1 MGARPSLRHAHV
13 STSKETRPAKE
24 HELVRDQ
31 PTPRPGRFV
40 GRRDVLSAL
49 ATALGDARN
58 GRGTIVCLK
67 GEAGIG
73 KTRLAEEVV
82 EMARSAS
89 LGVHRAW
96 GYEGDGSPPFWL
108 WRQVLR
114 SLTSGEDPAALCAR
128 LPDRGAGLAAV
139 LPELSD
145 FAKPADAHGGE
156 EARFRV
162 FDAVTQYVL
171 GEARS
176 ETRVVVLDD
185 AHWADPS
192 SLRLLE
198 FFAREVHQ
206 ASLLMVVNTRDPSAE
221 GNAVLGQTLGSLA
234 RHDWVNR
241 IELTGLELPDVDA
254 LVRDVRQGA
263 VSAGLVESVQ
273 ERSRG
278 NPFFVK
284 ELIRFLEEDPRGQA
298 ALDGSDSLALPDSIR
313 SLVRRR
319 LAGLSAPCLDALKRA
334 AVLGREFALWR
345 LARVAARAVD
355 EVAHELEPAIDGRL
369 VHLTSDRTL
378 RFEHPLVQD
387 ALLLEVSSSERAR
400 LHLEVA
406 RALEGEGD
414 ATLAEVATHFAQ
426 GPLREASAK
435 AIEYGGRAA
444 DVAMARFAFED
455 AILLYS
461 QALRVVAESEDVAST
476 THADLLLGRS
486 AAHSASGDVTA
497 AREDALAAASL
508 ARAEADPAR
517 LGAAALQFATGQ
529 LVVGT
534 RIDAVSELFEEAIAL
549 QEEDDPLRVRLLAE
563 LATFSLNPTDRA
575 RAEPLMQEALAGAHR
590 LGNSKLLVSCLAA
603 QLYVLWAPGNANQRI
618 ATAEQIISRPEAAD
632 VPGAIAFARNARL
645 LSFLEKA
652 DLEAFTAGLD
662 EFERLA
668 TERRDAKGIPF
679 VLRYRATQAML
690 EGRLSEAERLSQ
702 EAFALASEQG
712 LGELATMNMA
722 VLTFM
727 VRHHQGRLAEIEP
740 LFTAMA
746 AQYADSPG
754 WTAALILLYTQL
766 ERDED
771 LRRVYES
778 IVEDA
783 PTLSR
788 DPTWLSNM
796 DCLAEACVY
805 LADRDRAPLLYDL
818 LAPYGSSYV
827 VVGNG
832 DSVVGSVSRV
842 LGELATLLRRWNE
855 AEAHFLYAI
864 AQERRLGARP
874 YLANAAHSYARML
887 LERMEAGDAAR
898 AGELID
904 EAEELAQQVGM
915 ARLLER
921 LRALRASLGTIPS
934 EDLSSPASVAV
945 DPLSEPDRHGR
956 FVDEGDYWTIGLG
969 ARRGRLKKSLG
980 LEQLARLLQEPG
992 REFHALDLAGQLV
1005 PPESDDVGRQLDRRS
1020 HAEYGRRLE
1029 DLRDGISEARANN
1042 DTVRESSLREE
1053 MDFIAQEISR
1063 NVGMG
1068 GRARRS
1074 GTAAERARVNVTR
1087 TIAKAIG
1094 KIRVLDPVLG
1104 RLLERTVRT
1113 GTFCV
1118 YEPDPDT
1125 PIEWRF

>member
-1 MGARPSLRHAHV
+1 M
-13 STSKETRPAKE
+13 STRKETRPAKE

-31 PTPRPGRFV
+31 PTPTSGRFV

-58 GRGTIVCLK
+58 GRGTVVCLK

-114 SLTSGEDPAALCAR
+114 SLTSGEGPETLRAR

-139 LPELSD
+139 LPELGELATS
-145 FAKPADAHGGE
+145 ADARGGE

-162 FDAVTQYVL
+162 FDAVTQFIL
-171 GEARS
+171 SEARS

-185 AHWADPS
+185 VHWADPS

-198 FFAREVHQ
+198 FFAREVQQ
-206 ASLLMVVNTRDPSAE
+206 ASLLIVVNTRDPAAE
-221 GNAVLGQTLGSLA
+221 GNAALGQTLGSLA
-234 RHDWVNR
+234 RHDWVKR

-254 LVRDVRQGA
+254 LVRDVRQGGVA
-263 VSAGLVESVQ
+263 AGLVESVQ

-284 ELIRFLEEDPRGQA
+284 ELVRFLEDDPRGQA
-298 ALDGSDSLALPDSIR
+298 ALDGSGSPALPDSIR

-319 LAGLSAPCLDALKRA
+319 LGGLPDACLDVLKRA
-334 AVLGREFALWR
+334 AVLGREFELRR
-345 LARVAARAVD
+345 LARAADQSTD
-355 EVAHELEPAIDGRL
+355 EVAQQLEPAIEARL
-369 VHLTSDRTL
+369 MDLTSDRVL

-387 ALLLEVSSSERAR
+387 ALLLEASSSERAR

-414 ATLAEVATHFAQ
+414 GSLAEVATHFAQ
-426 GPLREASAK
+426 GPLREASPK
-435 AIEYGGRAA
+435 AIEYGRRAA
-444 DVAMARFAFED
+444 EVAMARFAFED
-455 AILLYS
+455 AIRLYS
-461 QALRVVAESEDVAST
+461 QALRVVAESDDVAAST
-476 THADLLLGRS
+476 RADLLLGRS
-486 AAHSASGDVTA
+486 AAHSASGDVAA

-517 LGAAALQFATGQ
+517 LGAAALQYATGQ

-534 RIDAVSELFEEAIAL
+534 RIDAVSELFEEALAL
-549 QEEDDPLRVRLLAE
+549 QEDDGPLRIRLLAE

-590 LGNSKLLVSCLAA
+590 LGDSRLLVSCLAA

-618 ATAEQIISRPEAAD
+618 ATAEQIMARPEAAD
-632 VPGAIAFARNARL
+632 VPGAIAFARNARI
-645 LSFLEKA
+645 LSFLEKS
-652 DLEAFTAGLD
+652 DLEAFTAGVD

-679 VLRYRATQAML
+679 VLRYRATRAML

-722 VLTFM
+722 VLAFM
-727 VRHHQGRLAEIEP
+727 VRHHQGRLTEIEP

-746 AQYADSPG
+746 AQYSDSPG
-754 WTAALILLYTQL
+754 WTAALILLYAQL
-766 ERDED
+766 ERDDD

-778 IVEDA
+778 IVEEA
-783 PTLSR
+783 PNLSR
-788 DPTWLSNM
+788 DPNWLSNM

-805 LADRDRAPLLYDL
+805 LADRDRAPMLYDL

-842 LGELATLLRRWNE
+842 LGELAALLRRWNE

-887 LERMEAGDAAR
+887 LERMETGDAAR

-915 ARLLER
+915 ARLLEQLQT
-921 LRALRASLGTIPS
+921 LRARLGPVSS
-934 EDLSSPASVAV
+934 EETGSPAVVETA
-945 DPLSEPDRHGR
+945 PGTQPDRQGR
-956 FVDEGDYWTIGLG
+956 FVDEGDYWTVGLG
-969 ARRGRLKKSLG
+969 ARRARLKKSRG
-980 LEQLARLLQEPG
+980 LEQIARLLQEPS
-992 REFHALDLAGQLV
+992 REFHVLDLAGQLV

-1020 HAEYGRRLE
+1020 QAEYARRLE

-1042 DTVRESSLREE
+1042 DAARESSLREE

-1063 NVGMG
+1063 NVGIG

-1094 KIRVLDPVLG
+1094 KIRDSDPTLG

-1125 PIEWRF
+1125 PIEWQF